1 MQGLNGLGDPD
12 DPFNQDDSVLSEQNN
27 FDLHNKIFELNS
39 KCNDLEYERTKMIT
53 EYEIALRELKHK
65 NTILER
71 LCSEKQEREE
81 KLNLV
86 VL

>member
-27 FDLHNKIFELNS
+27 FDLQNRIYELTS

>member
-39 KCNDLEYERTKMIT
+39 KCNSLEY
-53 EYEIALRELKHK
+53 
-65 NTILER
+65 
-71 LCSEKQEREE
+71 
-81 KLNLV
+81 
-86 VL
+86 